1 MARPS
6 GTDSAQ
12 ITDDVRAST
21 LKVPGVAGLHP
32 GPFGQ
37 VATYLPGRKVEG
49 VRVRQDRT
57 EVHIVLQ
64 WRAGAVSTAAAV
76 SAAVTA
82 LTGTPVDVYVQDVED
97 PARSSEASLQ
107 RGSDARSSG
116 TVRGQPAP
124 GAANAD
130 EDAASAH
137 PTPSGSRP
145 NATPGG

>member
-12 ITDDVRAST
+12 IADDVRAST
-21 LKVPGVAGLHP
+21 LKVLGVAGLHP

-107 RGSDARSSG
+107 RGFDARSSG
-116 TVRGQPAP
+116 TVGGQPAP

-130 EDAASAH
+130 DDAASAH
-137 PTPSGSRP
+137 STPSGSRP